1 MEHKLLVA
9 EVLLTLFL
17 GSADAEYTEGLFR
30 FLKQGENLGRLRNY
44 DSAIQMLTLAAKKG
58 HSKAQMDL
66 GYMLGFFFMDAK
78 TRDTAIVDGATPNIP
93 KALEWLRKAA
103 EQRNV
108 TAMELLAEYYANN
121 GQTQLSNQWGSCIE
135 MIDDISIWM
144 AYPEES
150 DERQQSRLKAANNGG
165 IDAQLALGMIY
176 MLGNFDTKKN
186 PQKAVEWWEKAA
198 AQGSTLALNNLGHAY
213 SSGDMGTVNTEKAK
227 EYFKRSCELGNEQ
240 ATEFLMKHEGNNN
253 NSSNKK
259 GCMGILLIPIILSI
273 ILSCFL

>member
-1 MEHKLLVA
+1 
-9 EVLLTLFL
+9 
-17 GSADAEYTEGLFR
+17 
-30 FLKQGENLGRLRNY
+30 
-44 DSAIQMLTLAAKKG
+44 
-58 HSKAQMDL
+58 MDL
-66 GYMLGFFFMDAK
+66 GYMLGFFFMNAK

-93 KALEWLRKAA
+93 EALEWLRKAA

-108 TAMELLAEYYANN
+108 TSMELLAEYYGNN

-150 DERQQSRLKAANNGG
+150 DERQQNRLKAANNGG

-213 SSGDMGTVNTEKAK
+213 SSGDIGTVNTEKAK
-227 EYFKRSCELGNEQ
+227 EYFKKSCELGNEQ
-240 ATEFLMKHEGNNN
+240 ATEFLMKLEGNN

-273 ILSCFL
+273 ILSCVL